1 MQLSIENPSLDLI
14 EKVCVDAKNNNFST
28 ISEYLTYLVEQASE
42 TNEKPSEDEIYLIIN
57 NLIDLALRNRRDL
70 ADFTMQELYTFCI
83 KKEEE
88 FDYPKWSNLDRS
100 VRIDLGKKFKAAI
113 LKHAD
118 KIEEGEYY
126 IKQDGININ
135 NSALYRVVRDRVS
148 LSRPLHRL

>member
-100 VRIDLGKKFKAAI
+100 VRIDLGK
-113 LKHAD
+113 
-118 KIEEGEYY
+118 
-126 IKQDGININ
+126 
-135 NSALYRVVRDRVS
+135 NSKL
-148 LSRPLHRL
+148 LF